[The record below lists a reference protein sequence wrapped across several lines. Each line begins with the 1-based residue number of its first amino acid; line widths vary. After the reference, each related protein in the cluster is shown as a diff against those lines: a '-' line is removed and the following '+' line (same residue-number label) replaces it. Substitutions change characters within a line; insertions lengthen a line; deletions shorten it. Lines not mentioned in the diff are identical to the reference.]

1 MISGVQSALSGLQAF
16 TTKIEKN
23 ANNIANMNT
32 DGFKK
37 DRVLLSAQ
45 APQGVKATVELV
57 DEPGAM
63 VVAEPSDQGEVMTEL
78 SNVDLGE
85 EIPDMLLNSHG
96 YAANLKSLRAAND
109 MMQSVLDI
117 KA

>member
-45 APQGVKATVELV
+45 APQGVKTTVEQV

-63 VVAEPSDQGEVMTEL
+63 VVEPSDQGEVMTEL

-96 YAANLKSLRAAND
+96 YAANLKSLRAADD

>member
-45 APQGVKATVELV
+45 APQGVKATVEQV

-63 VVAEPSDQGEVMTEL
+63 VVEPSDQGEVMTEL

-96 YAANLKSLRAAND
+96 YAANLKSLRTADD

>member
-45 APQGVKATVELV
+45 APQGVKATVEQV

-63 VVAEPSDQGEVMTEL
+63 VAEPSDQGEVMTEL

-96 YAANLKSLRAAND
+96 YAPNLKSLRAAVD
-109 MMQSVLDI
+109 MMQCVLDI

>member
-1 MISGVQSALSGLQAF
+1 
-16 TTKIEKN
+16 
-23 ANNIANMNT
+23 MNT

-45 APQGVKATVELV
+45 APQGVKATVEQV

-85 EIPDMLLNSHG
+85 EISDMLLNSHG
-96 YAANLKSLRAAND
+96 YAANLKSLRAADD

>member
-1 MISGVQSALSGLQAF
+1 MISGVQSALSGMQAF
-16 TTKIEKN
+16 STKIAKS

-45 APQGVKATVELV
+45 ASQGVTATVEQV

-63 VVAEPSDQGEVMTEL
+63 VAAPGDQGEAVTEL
-78 SNVDLGE
+78 SNVDLVE
-85 EIPDMLLNSHG
+85 EIPDMLVSGHG
-96 YAANLKSLRAAND
+96 YAANLKSLRVAD
-109 MMQSVLDI
+109 EMMQSVLDI